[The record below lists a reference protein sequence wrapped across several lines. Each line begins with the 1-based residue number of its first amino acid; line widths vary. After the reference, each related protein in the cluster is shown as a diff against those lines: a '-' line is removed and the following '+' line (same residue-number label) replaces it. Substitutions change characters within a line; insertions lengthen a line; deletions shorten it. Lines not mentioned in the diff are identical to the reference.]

1 MNIKIN
7 DFDGPL
13 DLLWHLI
20 KAHKMDIYD
29 INIEKITKEY
39 LSFINEHK
47 ELTIDGA
54 SEYLVMASELIH
66 LKSKLL
72 LNKNDEEEDAEYEIN
87 TEDDLRN
94 RLIEYEKLKA
104 AADRLVELEDKRKEV
119 LTKLPSNLSEYADKS
134 VKLSSDITL
143 DDLLK
148 AFEDYLNRKKLDE
161 PVNKAV
167 TKRELSVEDRCLSI
181 KSYLHNKGKI
191 NFLDLFD
198 EVDKP
203 YVIVTFLGI
212 LNLVKSREAVIS
224 QEYNFGDIYILK
236 RGYHNE

>member
-7 DFDGPL
+7 DFDGQL

-94 RLIEYEKLKA
+94 RLIESEKLKA

-148 AFEDYLNRKKLDE
+148 AFEGYLNRKKLDE

-181 KSYLHNKGKI
+181 KSYLHNRGKV

-224 QEYNFGDIYILK
+224 QEYNFGDIYIEEMLS
-236 RGYHNE
+236 

>member
-20 KAHKMDIYD
+20 KAHRMDIYD

-134 VKLSSDITL
+134 VKLSGDITL

-148 AFEDYLNRKKLDE
+148 AFEGYLNRKKLDE

-181 KSYLHNKGKI
+181 KSYLHNRGKV

-224 QEYNFGDIYILK
+224 QEYNFGDIYIEERLS
-236 RGYHNE
+236 

>member
-72 LNKNDEEEDAEYEIN
+72 LNKNVEEEDAEYEIN

-104 AADRLVELEDKRKEV
+104 AADRLAKLEDKRKEV

-134 VKLSSDITL
+134 VKLSGDITL

-167 TKRELSVEDRCLSI
+167 TKRELSVEDRCVSI
-181 KSYLHNKGKI
+181 KSYLHNRGKV

-224 QEYNFGDIYILK
+224 QEYNFGDIFIEERLS
-236 RGYHNE
+236 

>member
-181 KSYLHNKGKI
+181 KSYLHNRGKI
-191 NFLDLFD
+191 NFLD
-198 EVDKP
+198 
-203 YVIVTFLGI
+203 
-212 LNLVKSREAVIS
+212 
-224 QEYNFGDIYILK
+224 
-236 RGYHNE
+236 

>member
-72 LNKNDEEEDAEYEIN
+72 LNKDDEDEDAEYEIN

-143 DDLLK
+143 EDLLK
-148 AFEDYLNRKKLDE
+148 AFEGYLNRKKLDE

-181 KSYLHNKGKI
+181 KSYLHNRGKI

-224 QEYNFGDIYILK
+224 QEYNFGDIYIEERLS
-236 RGYHNE
+236 

>member
-148 AFEDYLNRKKLDE
+148 AFEGYLNRKKLDE

-167 TKRELSVEDRCLSI
+167 TKRELSVEYRCLSI
-181 KSYLHNKGKI
+181 KSYLHNRGKV

-224 QEYNFGDIYILK
+224 QEYNFGDIYIEERLS
-236 RGYHNE
+236 

>member
-39 LSFINEHK
+39 LSYINEHK

-72 LNKNDEEEDAEYEIN
+72 LNKNDEVEDAEYEIN

-181 KSYLHNKGKI
+181 KSYLHNRGKI

-203 YVIVTFLGI
+203 YIIVTFLGI

-224 QEYNFGDIYILK
+224 QEYNFGDIYIEERLS
-236 RGYHNE
+236 

>member
-104 AADRLVELEDKRKEV
+104 TADRLVELEDKRKEV

-148 AFEDYLNRKKLDE
+148 AFEGYLNRKKLDE

-181 KSYLHNKGKI
+181 KSYLHNRGKI

-224 QEYNFGDIYILK
+224 QEYNFGDIYIEERLS
-236 RGYHNE
+236 

>member
-72 LNKNDEEEDAEYEIN
+72 LNKNDEEEDTDYEIN

-148 AFEDYLNRKKLDE
+148 AFEGYLNRKKLDE

-181 KSYLHNKGKI
+181 KSYLHKKGKI

-224 QEYNFGDIYILK
+224 QEYNFGDIYIEERLS
-236 RGYHNE
+236 

>member
-39 LSFINEHK
+39 LSYINKHK

-104 AADRLVELEDKRKEV
+104 AADRLVELGDKRKEV

-148 AFEDYLNRKKLDE
+148 AFEGYLNRKKLDE

-181 KSYLHNKGKI
+181 KSYLHNRGKV

-224 QEYNFGDIYILK
+224 QEYNFGDIYIEERLS
-236 RGYHNE
+236 

>member
-72 LNKNDEEEDAEYEIN
+72 LNKNDEEEDVEYEIN

-148 AFEDYLNRKKLDE
+148 AFEGYLNRKKLDE

-181 KSYLHNKGKI
+181 KSYLHNRGKV

-203 YVIVTFLGI
+203 YVIVTFLVI

-224 QEYNFGDIYILK
+224 QEYNFGDIYIEERLS
-236 RGYHNE
+236 

>member
-47 ELTIDGA
+47 GLTIDGA

-148 AFEDYLNRKKLDE
+148 AFEGYLNRKKLDE

-181 KSYLHNKGKI
+181 KSYLHNRGKI

-224 QEYNFGDIYILK
+224 QEYNFGDIYIEERLS
-236 RGYHNE
+236 

>member
-39 LSFINEHK
+39 LSYINEHK

-104 AADRLVELEDKRKEV
+104 AADRLGELEDKRKEV

-148 AFEDYLNRKKLDE
+148 AFEGYLNRKKLDE

-181 KSYLHNKGKI
+181 RSYLHNKGKI

-224 QEYNFGDIYILK
+224 QEYNFGDIYIEERLS
-236 RGYHNE
+236 

>member
-13 DLLWHLI
+13 DLLWYLI

-39 LSFINEHK
+39 LSYINEHK

-148 AFEDYLNRKKLDE
+148 AFEGYLNRKKLDE

-181 KSYLHNKGKI
+181 KSYLHNRGKI

-224 QEYNFGDIYILK
+224 QEYNFGDIFIEERLS
-236 RGYHNE
+236 

>member
-20 KAHKMDIYD
+20 KAHKMNIYD

-39 LSFINEHK
+39 LSYINEHK

-148 AFEDYLNRKKLDE
+148 AFEGYLNRKKLDE

-181 KSYLHNKGKI
+181 KSYLHNRGKI

-224 QEYNFGDIYILK
+224 QEYNFGDIFIEERLS
-236 RGYHNE
+236 

>member
-72 LNKNDEEEDAEYEIN
+72 LNNNDEEEDAEYEIN

-104 AADRLVELEDKRKEV
+104 AADRLVELENKRKEV

-148 AFEDYLNRKKLDE
+148 AFEGYLNRKKLDE
-161 PVNKAV
+161 PGNKAV
-167 TKRELSVEDRCLSI
+167 TKRE
-181 KSYLHNKGKI
+181 
-191 NFLDLFD
+191 
-198 EVDKP
+198 
-203 YVIVTFLGI
+203 
-212 LNLVKSREAVIS
+212 
-224 QEYNFGDIYILK
+224 
-236 RGYHNE
+236 

>member
-39 LSFINEHK
+39 LSYINEHK

-87 TEDDLRN
+87 TEEDLRN

-148 AFEDYLNRKKLDE
+148 AFESYLNRKKLDE

-167 TKRELSVEDRCLSI
+167 TKRELSVEDRCLII
-181 KSYLHNKGKI
+181 KSYLHNRGKI

-224 QEYNFGDIYILK
+224 QEYNFGDIFIEERLS
-236 RGYHNE
+236 

>member
-72 LNKNDEEEDAEYEIN
+72 LNNNDEEEDAEYEIN

-181 KSYLHNKGKI
+181 KSYLHNRGKI

-224 QEYNFGDIYILK
+224 QEYNFGDIYIEERLS
-236 RGYHNE
+236 

>member
-20 KAHKMDIYD
+20 KAHRMDIYD

-148 AFEDYLNRKKLDE
+148 AFEGYLNRKKLDE

-181 KSYLHNKGKI
+181 KSYLHNRGKV

-212 LNLVKSREAVIS
+212 LNLI
-224 QEYNFGDIYILK
+224 ILRRK
-236 RGYHNE
+236 GA

>member
-1 MNIKIN
+1 MQVNIKIN

-39 LSFINEHK
+39 LNFINEHK

-72 LNKNDEEEDAEYEIN
+72 LNKNDEEDDAEYEIN

-104 AADRLVELEDKRKEV
+104 AADKLSELEDKRKEV
-119 LTKLPSNLSEYADKS
+119 LTKMPSNLNEYADKNI
-134 VKLSSDITL
+134 KLSNDITL

-167 TKRELSVEDRCLSI
+167 TKRELSVEDRCVSI
-181 KSYLHNKGKI
+181 KHYLHNRGKV
-191 NFLDLFD
+191 NFLELFD

-212 LNLVKSREAVIS
+212 LNLVKSKEALIS
-224 QEYNFGDIYILK
+224 QEYNFGDIFIEERLS
-236 RGYHNE
+236 

>member
-1 MNIKIN
+1 VNIKIN

-148 AFEDYLNRKKLDE
+148 AFEGYLNRKKLDE

-181 KSYLHNKGKI
+181 KSYLHNRGKV

-212 LNLVKSREAVIS
+212 LNLVKSMEAVIS
-224 QEYNFGDIYILK
+224 QEYNFGDIYIEERLS
-236 RGYHNE
+236 

>member
-87 TEDDLRN
+87 TEDDLGN

-148 AFEDYLNRKKLDE
+148 AFEGYLNRKKLDE

-167 TKRELSVEDRCLSI
+167 TKRELSVEDRWLRI
-181 KSYLHNKGKI
+181 KSYLNNRGTI

-224 QEYNFGDIYILK
+224 
-236 RGYHNE
+236 

>member
-104 AADRLVELEDKRKEV
+104 AADRFVELEDKRKEV

-148 AFEDYLNRKKLDE
+148 AFEGYLNRKKLDE

-181 KSYLHNKGKI
+181 KSYLHNRGKV

-224 QEYNFGDIYILK
+224 QEYNFGDIFIEERLS
-236 RGYHNE
+236 

>member
-39 LSFINEHK
+39 LNFINEHK

-72 LNKNDEEEDAEYEIN
+72 LNKNDEEDDAEYEIN

-104 AADRLVELEDKRKEV
+104 AADKLSELEDKRKEV
-119 LTKLPSNLSEYADKS
+119 LTKMPSNLNEYADKNI
-134 VKLSSDITL
+134 KLSNDITL

-167 TKRELSVEDRCLSI
+167 TKRELSVEDRCVSI
-181 KSYLHNKGKI
+181 KHYLHNRGKV
-191 NFLDLFD
+191 NFLELFD

-212 LNLVKSREAVIS
+212 LNLVKSKEALIS
-224 QEYNFGDIYILK
+224 QEYNFGDIFIEERLS
-236 RGYHNE
+236 

>member
-104 AADRLVELEDKRKEV
+104 AADRLVELENKRKEV

-134 VKLSSDITL
+134 VKLSGDITL

-148 AFEDYLNRKKLDE
+148 AFEGYLNRKKLDE

-181 KSYLHNKGKI
+181 KSYLHNRSKV

-224 QEYNFGDIYILK
+224 QEYNFGDIYIEERLS
-236 RGYHNE
+236 

>member
-13 DLLWHLI
+13 DLLWYLI

-181 KSYLHNKGKI
+181 KSYLHNRGKV

-224 QEYNFGDIYILK
+224 QEYNFGDIYIEERLS
-236 RGYHNE
+236 

>member
-72 LNKNDEEEDAEYEIN
+72 LNKNDEEDDAEYEIN

-104 AADRLVELEDKRKEV
+104 AADRLVELGDKRKEV

-148 AFEDYLNRKKLDE
+148 AFEGYLNRKKLDE

-181 KSYLHNKGKI
+181 KSYLHNRGKV

-224 QEYNFGDIYILK
+224 QEYNFGDIYIEERLS
-236 RGYHNE
+236 

>member
-72 LNKNDEEEDAEYEIN
+72 LNKNVEEEDAEYEIN

-119 LTKLPSNLSEYADKS
+119 LTKVPSNLSEYADKS

-161 PVNKAV
+161 PINKAV

-181 KSYLHNKGKI
+181 KSYLHNRGKV

-212 LNLVKSREAVIS
+212 LNLVKSKEAVIS
-224 QEYNFGDIYILK
+224 QEYNFGDIFIEERLS
-236 RGYHNE
+236 

>member
-198 EVDKP
+198 EIDKP

-224 QEYNFGDIYILK
+224 QEYNFGDIFIEERLS
-236 RGYHNE
+236 

>member
-39 LSFINEHK
+39 LSYINEHK

-72 LNKNDEEEDAEYEIN
+72 LNKNDEEEDAGYEIN

-148 AFEDYLNRKKLDE
+148 AFEGYLNRKKLDE

-181 KSYLHNKGKI
+181 KSYLHNRGKI

-224 QEYNFGDIYILK
+224 QEYNFGDIFIEERLS
-236 RGYHNE
+236 

>member
-20 KAHKMDIYD
+20 KAHKMNIYD

-39 LSFINEHK
+39 LSYINEHK

-72 LNKNDEEEDAEYEIN
+72 LNRNDEEEDAEYEIN

-181 KSYLHNKGKI
+181 KSYLHNRGKI

-224 QEYNFGDIYILK
+224 QEYNFGDIYIEERLS
-236 RGYHNE
+236 

>member
-39 LSFINEHK
+39 LSYINEHK

-72 LNKNDEEEDAEYEIN
+72 LNKNDDDEDAEYEIN

-181 KSYLHNKGKI
+181 KSYLHNRGKI

-224 QEYNFGDIYILK
+224 QEYNFGDIYIDSIV
-236 RGYHNE
+236 

>member
-39 LSFINEHK
+39 LSYINEHK

-148 AFEDYLNRKKLDE
+148 AVEGYLNRKILDE

-181 KSYLHNKGKI
+181 KSYLHNRGKI

-224 QEYNFGDIYILK
+224 QEYNFGDIYIEERLS
-236 RGYHNE
+236 

>member
-7 DFDGPL
+7 NFDGPL

-148 AFEDYLNRKKLDE
+148 AFEGYLNRKKLDE

-181 KSYLHNKGKI
+181 KSYLHNRGKV

-224 QEYNFGDIYILK
+224 QEYNFGDIYIEERLS
-236 RGYHNE
+236 

>member
-148 AFEDYLNRKKLDE
+148 AFEGYLNRKKLDE

-181 KSYLHNKGKI
+181 KRYLHNRGKV

-224 QEYNFGDIYILK
+224 QEYDFGDIFIEERLS
-236 RGYHNE
+236 

>member
-20 KAHKMDIYD
+20 KAHKMNIYD

-39 LSFINEHK
+39 LSYINEHK

-148 AFEDYLNRKKLDE
+148 AFEGYLNRKKLDE

-181 KSYLHNKGKI
+181 KSYLHNRGKI

-224 QEYNFGDIYILK
+224 QEYNFGDIYIEERLS
-236 RGYHNE
+236 

>member
-148 AFEDYLNRKKLDE
+148 AFEGYLNRKKLDE
-161 PVNKAV
+161 LVNKAV

-181 KSYLHNKGKI
+181 KSYLHNRGKI

-224 QEYNFGDIYILK
+224 QEYNFGDIYIEERLS
-236 RGYHNE
+236 

>member
-94 RLIEYEKLKA
+94 RLIEYKKLKA

-148 AFEDYLNRKKLDE
+148 AFEGYLNRKKLDE

-181 KSYLHNKGKI
+181 KSYLHNRGKI

-224 QEYNFGDIYILK
+224 QEYNFGDIYIEERLS
-236 RGYHNE
+236 

>member
-39 LSFINEHK
+39 LSYINEHK

-104 AADRLVELEDKRKEV
+104 AADRLVELEDKRNEV

-148 AFEDYLNRKKLDE
+148 AFEGYLNRKKLDE

-181 KSYLHNKGKI
+181 KSYLHNRGKI

-224 QEYNFGDIYILK
+224 QEYNFGDIYIEERLS
-236 RGYHNE
+236 

>member
-94 RLIEYEKLKA
+94 RLIEYERLKA

-148 AFEDYLNRKKLDE
+148 AFAGYLNRKKLDE

-181 KSYLHNKGKI
+181 KSYLHNRGKV

-224 QEYNFGDIYILK
+224 QEYNFGDIYIEERLS
-236 RGYHNE
+236 